1 MDTSTHQKNINSKA
15 LEKQEKSN
23 SNAHEFIKQAE
34 DLHVG
39 LQKGLTK
46 EINILFTDITG
57 STTFF
62 QIHGDISGRLML
74 QRHYDMLSPIIKYY
88 EGTIVKIV
96 GDSIMVLFEDS
107 HKAVKAAIEM
117 QRRLSEYNVN
127 LPWKELIRIRIGI
140 NSGKGIIEDNDVYG
154 NVVNEASKLVS
165 IGQPEQILVSES
177 IHEKLQPTN
186 DITLSP
192 LKNDRT
198 SDGNFKF
205 KIYIVRWQEAN
216 QIRDKELTIMSLAI
230 ISHTSFINEKE
241 GKSPNYFSPIEDV
254 IREKAFRITV
264 DHGWRLQAI
273 FESTEIAVET
283 ALEIS
288 KILQKSDQEFHVG
301 IHTGP
306 VLIEEVEIHRGEEAN
321 EAREKAGINEICI
334 THSVYESIKSHPFLK
349 FLPLPIHLKN
359 GISLYKIIW
368 EPIGGKTI
376 EEPYFIDK
384 KGGGFTLV

>member
-1 MDTSTHQKNINSKA
+1 MLEIVYMDTATHQNNINCNALEKNENSNSKA
-15 LEKQEKSN
+15 DG
-23 SNAHEFIKQAE
+23 FIKQAE
-34 DLHVG
+34 TLEGGV
-39 LQKGLTK
+39 QKRLSE
-46 EINILFTDITG
+46 EINVLFTDITG

-62 QIHGDISGRLML
+62 KTHGDISGRLML
-74 QRHYDMLSPIIKYY
+74 QRHYEMLSPIIKYY
-88 EGTIVKIV
+88 EGTIVKMM
-96 GDSIMVLFEDS
+96 GDSIMVLFDDS
-107 HKAVKAAIEM
+107 YKAVKAAIRM
-117 QRRLSEYNVN
+117 QRRLSEYNAN
-127 LPWKELIRIRIGI
+127 LPWNELIRIRIGI

-154 NVVNEASKLVS
+154 NVVNEASKLIS

-177 IHEKLQPTN
+177 IYEKLQPMK
-186 DITLSP
+186 DITFSP

-198 SDGNFKF
+198 SNGNLKN
-205 KIYIVRWQEAN
+205 KIHIVRWQEAD
-216 QIRDKELTIMSLAI
+216 QIRNKELTVVSIAI
-230 ISHTSFINEKE
+230 ISRTSFIKEEE

-283 ALEIS
+283 ALEIF
-288 KILQKSDQEFHVG
+288 KILQKSDQEFHIG

-334 THSVYESIKSHPFLK
+334 THPVYEFIKNYPCLK

-359 GISLYKIIW
+359 GISLYKLF
-368 EPIGGKTI
+368 GNQ
-376 EEPYFIDK
+376 
-384 KGGGFTLV
+384 

>member
-1 MDTSTHQKNINSKA
+1 LLEIVYMDTATHQNNINCNALEKNENSNSKA
-15 LEKQEKSN
+15 DG
-23 SNAHEFIKQAE
+23 FIKQAE
-34 DLHVG
+34 TLEGGV
-39 LQKGLTK
+39 QKRLSE
-46 EINILFTDITG
+46 EINVLFTDITG

-62 QIHGDISGRLML
+62 KTHGDISGRLML
-74 QRHYDMLSPIIKYY
+74 QRHYEMLSPIIKYY
-88 EGTIVKIV
+88 EGTIVKMM
-96 GDSIMVLFEDS
+96 GDSIMVLFDDS
-107 HKAVKAAIEM
+107 YKAVKAAIRM
-117 QRRLSEYNVN
+117 QRRLSEYNTN
-127 LPWKELIRIRIGI
+127 LPWNELIRIRIGI

-154 NVVNEASKLVS
+154 NVVNEASKLIS

-177 IHEKLQPTN
+177 IYEKLQPMK
-186 DITLSP
+186 DITFSP

-198 SDGNFKF
+198 SNGNLKN
-205 KIYIVRWQEAN
+205 KIHIVRWQEAD
-216 QIRDKELTIMSLAI
+216 QIRNKELTVVSIAI
-230 ISHTSFINEKE
+230 ISRTSFIKEEE

-283 ALEIS
+283 ALEIF
-288 KILQKSDQEFHVG
+288 KILQKSDQEFHIG

-334 THSVYESIKSHPFLK
+334 THPVYEFIKNYPCLK

-359 GISLYKIIW
+359 GISLYKLF
-368 EPIGGKTI
+368 GNQ
-376 EEPYFIDK
+376 
-384 KGGGFTLV
+384 

>member
-15 LEKQEKSN
+15 LEKQEKPN
-23 SNAHEFIKQAE
+23 SNANEFIKQAE

-88 EGTIVKIV
+88 EGTIVKMV
-96 GDSIMVLFEDS
+96 GDSIMVLFEDP
-107 HKAVKAAIEM
+107 HKAVQAAIEM

-165 IGQPEQILVSES
+165 IGQPEQILVS
-177 IHEKLQPTN
+177 
-186 DITLSP
+186 
-192 LKNDRT
+192 
-198 SDGNFKF
+198 NFKF

-306 VLIEEVEIHRGEEAN
+306 VLIEEV
-321 EAREKAGINEICI
+321 
-334 THSVYESIKSHPFLK
+334 
-349 FLPLPIHLKN
+349 
-359 GISLYKIIW
+359 
-368 EPIGGKTI
+368 
-376 EEPYFIDK
+376 
-384 KGGGFTLV
+384 

>member
-1 MDTSTHQKNINSKA
+1 MLEIVYMDTATHQNNINCNALEKNENSNSKA
-15 LEKQEKSN
+15 DG
-23 SNAHEFIKQAE
+23 FIKQAE
-34 DLHVG
+34 TLEGGV
-39 LQKGLTK
+39 QKRLSE
-46 EINILFTDITG
+46 EINVLFTDITG

-62 QIHGDISGRLML
+62 KTHGDISGRLML
-74 QRHYDMLSPIIKYY
+74 QRHYEMLSPIIKYY
-88 EGTIVKIV
+88 EGTIVKMM
-96 GDSIMVLFEDS
+96 GDSIMVLFDDS
-107 HKAVKAAIEM
+107 YKAVKAAIRM
-117 QRRLSEYNVN
+117 QRRLSEYNTN
-127 LPWKELIRIRIGI
+127 LPWNELIRIRIGI

-154 NVVNEASKLVS
+154 NVVNEASKLIS

-177 IHEKLQPTN
+177 IYEKLQPMK
-186 DITLSP
+186 DITFSP

-198 SDGNFKF
+198 SNGNLKN
-205 KIYIVRWQEAN
+205 KIHIVRWQEAD
-216 QIRDKELTIMSLAI
+216 QIRNKELTVVSIAI
-230 ISHTSFINEKE
+230 ISRTSFIKEEE

-283 ALEIS
+283 ALEIF
-288 KILQKSDQEFHVG
+288 KILQKSDQEFHIG

-334 THSVYESIKSHPFLK
+334 THPVYEFIKNYPCLK

-359 GISLYKIIW
+359 GISLYKLF
-368 EPIGGKTI
+368 GNQ
-376 EEPYFIDK
+376 
-384 KGGGFTLV
+384 